1 MENACFGSLD
11 CHFRGMSRGKC
22 SFWRFGWSF
31 LVRVSW
37 KMLVLEVWIV
47 IFRGKSR
54 GKCLSWKSGL
64 SLLGEVSWKMLVL
77 EVWIVIF
84 RGKSRGKCLSWKSGL
99 SFLGGSL
106 VENACLGS
114 LDCHF

>member
-1 MENACFGSLD
+1 
-11 CHFRGMSRGKC
+11 
-22 SFWRFGWSF
+22 
-31 LVRVSW
+31 
-37 KMLVLEVWIV
+37 
-47 IFRGKSR
+47 
-54 GKCLSWKSGL
+54 
-64 SLLGEVSWKMLVL
+64 MLVL

-114 LDCHF
+114 LDYHFWGKSRGKCLSWKSGLSFLGGSLVENACLGSLDCHF